1 MVVKAKITQL
11 KAWLGKQP
19 KTLKQG
25 VSALLV
31 LSLVV
36 GGFSIVKAQS
46 ACAVEVNGQVV
57 AIVEDKVQAEEVVNW
72 LIKENQTK
80 GSNVKP
86 LQSITY
92 QTTKK
97 GYGTISEEKLKQILA
112 EQLTF
117 EATASGIKVNN
128 GLKVAVA
135 DKTTAERVL
144 EELKNEYKVS
154 PEFNVDFREKVDI
167 VSVPVETS
175 KVLSPAEAL
184 SRLKGENGV
193 PRYHTV
199 KEGETLW
206 DIADKFNVSPEDL
219 QEENPD
225 FTPESMQIG
234 QKIKMVGAAEPL
246 LNVEATAEKTVKEE
260 TSLPQQMRKN
270 ANLPFGQSRVVQ
282 KPEHG
287 LKEVTYKIIAVNGL
301 EIERQVLNV
310 NVIKEAKPQIVERSA
325 QTMVASRGARPSG
338 AIISPF
344 GQRGGRLHAGV
355 DLAKAHGSPVG
366 AYNSGRVIRADWYGA
381 YGNCVDIDH
390 GSGVVTRY
398 AHLST
403 INVNVGQ
410 TVDKGQNVGNVGSTG
425 RSTGPHLHFEVIV
438 NGTPRNPVGY
448 I

>member
-1 MVVKAKITQL
+1 MVVKEKIVQL
-11 KAWLGKQP
+11 KTWLGKYP
-19 KTLKQG
+19 KALKQG
-25 VSALLV
+25 ISALLV
-31 LSLVV
+31 LGLVV
-36 GGFSIVKAQS
+36 GGFSIVKAQK

-57 AIVEDKVQAEEVVNW
+57 AIVQDKVQAEAVVNW
-72 LIKENQTK
+72 LIKENQAK

-97 GYGTISEEKLKQILA
+97 GDSLISEEELKQILA
-112 EQLTF
+112 EKLTF

-128 GLKVAVA
+128 GLKVAVK
-135 DKTTAERVL
+135 DQTTAAKVL
-144 EELKNEYKVS
+144 EELKNEYKVG

-175 KVLSPAEAL
+175 KILSLEDAL

-206 DIADKFNVSPEDL
+206 DIANKFNISPEEL
-219 QEENPD
+219 QDANPN
-225 FTPESMQIG
+225 FTPERMQIG

-260 TSLPQQMRKN
+260 TSLPQQIRKN
-270 ANLPFGQSRVVQ
+270 AKLPFGQSRVVQ
-282 KPEHG
+282 KSENG
-287 LKEVTYKIIAVNGL
+287 LKEVTYKIVAVNGL
-301 EIERQVLNV
+301 EMERQVLNV
-310 NVIKEAKPQIVERSA
+310 NVIKEAKPQIVERSS

-338 AIISPF
+338 AIRSPF
-344 GQRGGRLHAGV
+344 GQRGGRMHTGV
-355 DLAKAHGSPVG
+355 DIAKAYGTTVG
-366 AYNSGRVIRADWYGA
+366 AYNSGRVVRAGWYGA
-381 YGNCVDIDH
+381 YGNCVDINH
-390 GSGVVTRY
+390 GNGVVTRY
-398 AHLST
+398 AHLSS
-403 INVNVGQ
+403 INVKVGQ
-410 TVDKGQNVGNVGSTG
+410 TVDKDQNIGKVGSTG